1 MRLIGILHDLID
13 CLGSQGDYLLGW
25 DEAQHWPNGAIAIL
39 EECGLIK
46 ETESAPAFV
55 CRKCGEECECEVHY
69 RTGSTGEPQ
78 AVIACDERDDMGV
91 MHVPT
96 KALRQ
101 WKVSERSLASWLAK
115 TIGVV
120 GMSKI
125 DRGNGYIHIGRFK
138 SVNQMIDIGL
148 LLDDPLTLDIAGH
161 DIPLCDL
168 VTDQGG
174 IPGINQE
181 TFGEL
186 AALPP
191 KKRPR
196 KRKPTK
202 LRQGTSENSDSKR
215 PALGSPE
222 WRTATARKAANAR
235 HDKPGGSREKQEAI
249 RTIWASGKYTTRD
262 RCAEEECAALDMSFS
277 AARKAL
283 RNTPDPKPST

>member
-25 DEAQHWPNGAIAIL
+25 DEAQHWPNGAIVIL

-46 ETESAPAFV
+46 ETEPARTFV

-69 RTGSTGEPQ
+69 RAGPTGEPQ
-78 AVIACDERDDMGV
+78 PVIACNERSDMGV

-101 WKVSERSLASWLAK
+101 WKVNAKSLASWLANA
-115 TIGVV
+115 IGVV
-120 GMSKI
+120 CIPKI
-125 DRGNGYIHIGRFK
+125 DRRNGYIHIGRFK
-138 SVNQMIDIGL
+138 SVNQMIDVGL

-161 DIPLCDL
+161 DIALRDL
-168 VTDQGG
+168 VTDQNG
-174 IPGINQE
+174 ILGINQE
-181 TFGEL
+181 SFSEL

-202 LRQGTSENSDSKR
+202 LGDGTSGNNGNKH
-215 PALGSPE
+215 PALGSQE

-249 RTIWASGKYTTRD
+249 RAIWASGKYTTRD